1 MVAHGEELSIVLPL
15 AWLMLNSQSTI
26 APPMMGAS
34 NLVIFTVNSE
44 VFALGETF
52 ARNVEYLNIII

>member
-15 AWLMLNSQSTI
+15 PWLMPNSQSTI

-52 ARNVEYLNIII
+52 ARNFEYLNIII